1 MSPTLSPDDDPH
13 RLPRRPAWRGW
24 FRRSAGMILLL
35 LLGPGAMLAF
45 GGLDLETHWSQAS
58 RASTGQAPDP
68 ATTPE
73 PLVLVYG
80 ARAHNWRGAFAIH
93 TWIATKRAQ
102 AAHYT
107 LHQVLGWNLAWGQSV
122 VSTRQG
128 VPDARWY
135 NAMPELLLERR
146 GPTVEALIDRIE
158 AAVAAY
164 PYPRDYHVWPGP
176 NSNTFTAFVARQ
188 VPELGLD
195 LPPTALGKDY
205 LTDCCFL
212 APTPSGTGWQVSLA
226 GLLGLSLAREE
237 GIELNVLGLA
247 VGVDL
252 NDLSLRLPGIGRL
265 PLVERG

>member
-1 MSPTLSPDDDPH
+1 MSPTLSPPDVTPP
-13 RLPRRPAWRGW
+13 LPRSSWRRG
-24 FRRSAGMILLL
+24 FRRLAGMILLL
-35 LLGPGAMLAF
+35 LLGPFAMLAF

-68 ATTPE
+68 ATTPD
-73 PLVLVYG
+73 PLILVYG
-80 ARAHNWRGAFAIH
+80 ARAYHWRGAFAIH
-93 TWIATKRAQ
+93 TWIATKRREAP
-102 AAHYT
+102 HYT
-107 LHQVLGWNLAWGQSV
+107 LYEVLGWNLASDKSV
-122 VSTRQG
+122 VTRRQG
-128 VPDARWY
+128 IPDARWF
-135 NAMPELLLERR
+135 NALPELLLERR
-146 GPTVEALIDRIE
+146 GPEVEPLIDRIE

-237 GIELNVLGLA
+237 GIELNLLGLS
-247 VGVDL
+247 VGLDF
-252 NDLSLRLPGIGRL
+252 NDLSLRLPGIGRV